1 LMQKAEDIR
10 TQQLKR
16 TLKKL
21 PPLSEE
27 ELFNLDAMTKSI
39 VTKILQE
46 PIEYLKKNETD
57 GDQAGLVSELFRL
70 KIDENEG

>member
-1 LMQKAEDIR
+1 MQKADDIR

-21 PPLSEE
+21 RPLSDEE
-27 ELFNLDAMTKSI
+27 QFNLDAMTKSI

-46 PIEYLKKNETD
+46 PVDYLKKNENN

-70 KIDENEG
+70 KIDENDEE